1 MLSHQHDKTAIFVGF
16 VGNLNACILFV
27 LSSAREEKDGI
38 EGMKLEACGEPQH
51 TFLSY

>member
-1 MLSHQHDKTAIFVGF
+1 MLSHQHDKTAIF